1 MTAPPP
7 GAAAPTPRG
16 IVPESAAPTLTP
28 YALRCEHRT
37 TPLGIDEPNPVL
49 AWRLASE
56 RRGDAPV
63 AYRVEVEREDG
74 AAPQDGAAR
83 DGAESDGA
91 RRAWDSGRVAGDAVS
106 VAYAGEPLRPQTR
119 YRWRV
124 TTWGADDVE
133 ASAASWFETGL
144 LTSDAWEGRWIAHDW
159 EAVDVVDAPEEGLD
173 AIPDHG
179 LQPPPLLRR
188 SFEAGAGVVRARL
201 FVSARGLY
209 ELRLNGA
216 RVGDGE
222 LTPGWTDYDVRVQY
236 QSYDVTELVRDGEN
250 VLAATLA
257 DGWWSGFVGF
267 DARRRGAHYGTFPQ
281 LIAQLRLDRA
291 DGSSELVATDER
303 WRTRRGPSPY
313 ADLLMGE
320 CLDARAIEPGWDAP
334 GFDDAHWTAAR
345 VADDD
350 TSLLV
355 ASVDEPVRAFE
366 RLQPRSVVRIG
377 PDRHLVD
384 LGQNIAGRV
393 RLTVRD
399 LPRGRRVT
407 LRHGEALDDD
417 GALYTANLR
426 SAEATDVLIA
436 AGEREEAFEPRF
448 TFHGF
453 RYVEVSGVEAL
464 DADDVRGVVLHSD
477 TPWAGEFA
485 CSDARV
491 ERLQRAIAW
500 GQRGNFL
507 SVPTDCPQRDER
519 LGWLADAQVF
529 LPTACLNAD
538 VAAFFAKWLQDVRDA
553 QRPDGGFTN
562 VAPRLAGVADEGAP
576 GWGDAGVLVP
586 WHLYRVTGDERV
598 LARHIDAMVAW
609 VDFVHRHNPD
619 LVWCCRVG
627 PHFADWVAPLDHPPT
642 PRELLATAYF
652 AHSAELTARA
662 AATLGRDDDAAR
674 LAALAARIRA
684 TFTDRFV
691 AEDGR
696 VQDDTQTGYLLALAF
711 ELLPPELARHAAARL
726 AEHVERT
733 GHLTT
738 GFLGVG
744 LLAPVLDATGR
755 ADLAHRLLGREQR
768 PSWLYSLRHGA
779 TTIWERWDGWS
790 EQHGFQAPR
799 MNSFNHYALGSVG
812 EWLYRGVAGLDQT
825 PASAGYR
832 ELLVRPRPG
841 ELAWARASYASARGR
856 VAVAW
861 ERDGEELRLD
871 VEVPP
876 GATAV
881 VHVPT
886 GGGSASVREGGR
898 PLERCDDV
906 VLLGTEPDAL
916 VCGVGS
922 GRYRFSA
929 RAQEIAVTTGG
940 DR

>member
-1 MTAPPP
+1 MTASTH
-7 GAAAPTPRG
+7 GAPAPSPRQAAPR
-16 IVPESAAPTLTP
+16 APALTLTP

-37 TPLGIDEPNPVL
+37 TPLGIDEPAPRL

-56 RRGDAPV
+56 RRGDAP
-63 AYRVEVEREDG
+63 AAHRVEVEEQPAVAG
-74 AAPQDGAAR
+74 GEPHAPV
-83 DGAESDGA
+83 
-91 RRAWDSGRVAGDAVS
+91 WDSGRVDSGAVAT
-106 VAYAGEPLRPQTR
+106 VYGGAALRPQTR

-124 TTWGADDVE
+124 TVWGADDV
-133 ASAASWFETGL
+133 AVTAASWFETGL
-144 LTSDAWEGRWIAHDW
+144 GTPAGWQASWIARDW
-159 EAVDVVDAPEEGLD
+159 DAVEVVDAPEEGLD

-179 LQPPPLLRR
+179 LQPAPLLRR
-188 SFEAGAGVVRARL
+188 AFVTGDGRVPVRAR
-201 FVSARGLY
+201 VYASARGLY

-222 LTPGWTDYDVRVQY
+222 LAPGWTDYDVRVQY
-236 QSYDVTELVRDGEN
+236 QAHDVTELVRGGEN

-267 DARRRGAHYGTFPQ
+267 DARRRGAHYGSFPQ
-281 LIAQLRLDRA
+281 LIAQLRLDYA
-291 DGSSELVATDER
+291 DGSSELIATDER
-303 WRTRRGPSPY
+303 WRTRSGATRY

-320 CLDARAIEPGWDAP
+320 CLDARLLKPGWDAP
-334 GFDDAHWTAAR
+334 GFDDAGWDAAR
-345 VADDD
+345 VADAD

-366 RLQPRSVVRIG
+366 HLRPRAVERIG

-384 LGQNIAGRV
+384 LGQNLAGRV
-393 RLTVRD
+393 RLTVRG

-436 AGEREEAFEPRF
+436 AGTGEETFEPRF

-453 RYVEVSGVEAL
+453 RFVEVSGVEQL
-464 DADDVRGVVLHSD
+464 GADDVCGVVLHSD
-477 TPWAGEFA
+477 TPWAGEFD
-485 CSDARV
+485 CSEADV
-491 ERLQRAIAW
+491 ERLHRCIAW

-538 VAAFFAKWLQDVRDA
+538 VAAFFGKWLQDVRDA
-553 QRPDGGFTN
+553 QSPAGAFTN

-586 WHLYRVTGDERV
+586 WHLYRVHGDARV
-598 LARHIDAMVAW
+598 LERNIDAMVAW
-609 VDFVHRHNPD
+609 VDFVHGHNPD
-619 LVWCCRVG
+619 LVWRARVG
-627 PHFADWVAPLDHPPT
+627 PHFADWVAPLGFPPT

-662 AATLGRDDDAAR
+662 AAVLGRDDEAQR
-674 LAALAARIRA
+674 LGALAAGVRA
-684 TFTDRFV
+684 TFAERFFD
-691 AEDGR
+691 ADGR
-696 VQDDTQTGYLLALAF
+696 AQEDTQTGYLLALAF
-711 ELLPPELARHAAARL
+711 ELLPPQLAQRAGERL
-726 AEHVERT
+726 AEHVERH

-744 LLAPVLDATGR
+744 LLAPVLDAIGR
-755 ADLAHRLLGREQR
+755 DDLAHLLLQRTER
-768 PSWLYSLRHGA
+768 PSWMYSLHHGA

-790 EQHGFQAPR
+790 EEHGFQVPR

-825 PASAGYR
+825 AASTGFD
-832 ELLVRPRPG
+832 ELLIRPRPG
-841 ELAWARASYASARGR
+841 RMTSARAAYASARGR

-861 ERDGEELRLD
+861 ERDEKGLTLD

-881 VHVPT
+881 VHVPAS
-886 GGGSASVREGGR
+886 GASASVREDGL
-898 PLERCDDV
+898 PLERREDV
-906 VLLGTEPDAL
+906 ELLGREAGAL
-916 VCGVGS
+916 VCRVGS
-922 GRYRFSA
+922 GRYRFTA
-929 RAQEIAVTTGG
+929 REIAVTTGG
-940 DR
+940 ER